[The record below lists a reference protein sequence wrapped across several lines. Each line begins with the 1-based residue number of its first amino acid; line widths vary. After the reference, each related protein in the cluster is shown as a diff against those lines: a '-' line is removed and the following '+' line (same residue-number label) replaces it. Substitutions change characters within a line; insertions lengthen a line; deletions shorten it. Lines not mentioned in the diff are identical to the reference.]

1 MKNNMTK
8 EQLYKLLYDVWKK
21 STNANFSGVG
31 IIICNNT
38 DNLPITNLRDTNPI
52 QNNPTL
58 ELLSE
63 ISNKNNKYHDGFHI
77 LNESGNVTH
86 TAQYFSPQII
96 HDVWFDR
103 SRIVGGRFVAALYGS
118 CIAEIKFTG
127 IVSEGGRLSIFSNGK
142 EIHYEEL
149 Q

>member
-1 MKNNMTK
+1 MTK
-8 EQLYKLLYDVWKK
+8 NQLYKLLYDIWKR
-21 STNANFSGVG
+21 SHHVNFSGIG

-38 DNLPITNLRDTNPI
+38 DNLPITSLRDTNPDKNI
-52 QNNPTL
+52 ATL
-58 ELLSE
+58 ELLSN

-77 LNESGNVTH
+77 LNESGNITH

-96 HDVWFDR
+96 HNIWFDR
-103 SRIVGGRFVAALYGS
+103 SRFVGGRFVAALYGS

-127 IVSEGGRLSIFSNGK
+127 IVSEGNRLSIFSNGK